1 MLESPFSVAVER
13 GELAGHAAGAG
24 DPALVLHG
32 GPGLSDYSAAL
43 AWVLANK
50 GLRSLRYQ
58 QRGVTPSL
66 TDGPFDVET
75 QVSDAIAVL
84 DAHAIERAL
93 VVGHSWGGHLA
104 FHLAV
109 AHPERV
115 AAVIAIGTLGAVG
128 DGGWASMGETMLARL
143 ERISP
148 TAAKRGAALEELE
161 APTDAEALES
171 LRLFWPTYFADSAT
185 AIPMPPLRL
194 NAAAHV
200 ATAASIMEHFERG
213 TLTQGLPRFEAP
225 FALIHG
231 IEDPLPLSAVRET
244 AALVPHAVLE
254 ELPAAGH
261 FPWIE
266 QVEPFDAA
274 LTRVLSR

>member
-1 MLESPFSVAVER
+1 MKETRFAVPVEG
-13 GELAGHAAGAG
+13 GELVGYGTGSG

-43 AWVLANK
+43 AWVLATK
-50 GLRSLRYQ
+50 GLRALRYQ

-66 TDGPFDVET
+66 TSGPFDVET
-75 QVSDAIAVL
+75 HVSDAIAVL
-84 DAHAIERAL
+84 DAHGIERAL

-104 FHLAV
+104 FHVAV

-128 DGGWASMGETMLARL
+128 DGGWATMGETMLARL

-148 TAAKRGAALEELE
+148 AAAARGAALEELE
-161 APTDAEALES
+161 APTDEEALES
-171 LRLFWPTYFADSAT
+171 LRLFWPTYFADSEK

-194 NAAAHV
+194 NAASHV
-200 ATAASIMEHFERG
+200 AAAASIMEHFERG
-213 TLTQGLPRFEAP
+213 TLAQGLPRFEAP
-225 FALIHG
+225 FVLIHG
-231 IEDPLPLSAVRET
+231 VEDPLPLASVHET
-244 AALVPHAVLE
+244 AALVSHAVVE
-254 ELPAAGH
+254 TLPDAGH

-274 LTRVLSR
+274 LSRALTQ